1 MKRPVQVAIFS
12 VSGTHQI
19 THQTSFHS
27 QATKYRHIGP
37 NHLLDVCSRLPILL
51 EQDQSLLPTVL
62 GLVSLTGSGRQNLL
76 RTSERVTGPRSITE
90 YCTRLHGAPLFDVVN
105 RNNTHSITNVLFG
118 RQSSGPIIRRQ
129 AIQSSFYSKVA
140 LLRQTLGHLSAV
152 YCVLFD
158 RTGKYIVTVRISVV
172 LCWFIQASF
181 SNFQGADDLL
191 VKLWSAIDGRLL
203 TTFRGASAEITDI
216 AINLENTMLAAGSL
230 DRVLRVWD
238 LQTASVLAVLCA
250 HNGMITSVNFCPS
263 PRSDHKYLVTTS
275 TDGSVAFWQYSQ
287 PRGQKPVFQ
296 QKPTQYH
303 EKLRPG
309 QAQMICASFSPGGY
323 FLAAGSADHHVRVY
337 IMAEDGPKRILEIES
352 HTDTVDSIQ
361 WAHSG
366 LKFVS
371 GSKDGT
377 ALLWRFETQQWKF
390 EKLNMTD
397 RTAKCP
403 PSEGVVDPKKG
414 LKVTMVSWD
423 RSDSWIVTAVNDHT
437 IKVWNSKTAKLHSV
451 LRGHTDELY
460 VLESHPKDPHVLLSA
475 GHDGQLFL
483 WDICRGEKLASFIN
497 TIEGQGHG
505 GIFDAKWSPDGTII
519 AATDSHGH
527 ILMFGFGTGH
537 PRLKEMPKEL
547 FFHTDYRP
555 LIRDSNYYVLDEQT
569 QLVPHLMPP
578 PFLVDVDG
586 NPYPPKIQKLV
597 PGRENCPS
605 DQLIP
610 DIIGESFEPEGAR
623 SEIDLLIE
631 ALANR
636 QNNQNVP
643 EPPNVEQQRQR
654 SVSINRVI
662 QPPAARPQLSQ
673 QPPPKVKYLRRMYVR
688 PLKHA
693 KFNMMKQVVYQAGV
707 EEMDGYRREM
717 KKRPLMITTGN
728 PLSALNGPPK
738 RTARGGRKRR
748 LPGDATD
755 ANGASGSH
763 YNTTNTN
770 NRTTTPRVATER
782 PRRHIEEDDDALSS
796 SETSNSSDSTA
807 VEEDLDL
814 SGSSSSDSDSS
825 EYSDWIDVED
835 QQKLQPPKR
844 SKRKPV
850 ERRTFSP
857 ADSDGNAA
865 KKQGPNGVKKI
876 PLLPNGEIP
885 EEYKPPEWLSEVIP
899 KKAPYYPQMGDEVV
913 YLRQGH
919 ERYFEF
925 VDNKKVYT
933 LSGKF
938 EPWSQLELRDHEFC
952 KVIGIK
958 YEIRPPRLC
967 CLKLALMTDDG
978 NMTGKHFTIKYHDI
992 PDVLDFIVLKQTFD
1006 TAISRNWGPNDRF
1019 RCMIDDKW
1027 WIGQIESH
1035 KALNDDFPDSLF
1047 MCFRVRWD
1055 NSEQELMSPWDM
1067 EPVDDERL
1075 PSNHG
1080 GSVQVLP
1087 EEIQATLYR
1096 PSKEEWPRGDREASC
1111 RRIVHGLEQAMGLA
1125 IADPFMTPVDLSSY
1139 PSYAFVV
1146 EYPIDLS
1153 TIKARFENHFY
1164 RRITSAQFDVRY
1176 LATNA
1181 EKFNEKHSVIVKNA
1195 RIITDLCLKILR
1207 DHNDVDVPA
1216 VYRQFADAYVS
1227 SASEDETQP
1236 GPSTSRGGPSTS
1248 RANGSRR

>member
-1 MKRPVQVAIFS
+1 M
-12 VSGTHQI
+12 
-19 THQTSFHS
+19 
-27 QATKYRHIGP
+27 
-37 NHLLDVCSRLPILL
+37 
-51 EQDQSLLPTVL
+51 
-62 GLVSLTGSGRQNLL
+62 
-76 RTSERVTGPRSITE
+76 
-90 YCTRLHGAPLFDVVN
+90 
-105 RNNTHSITNVLFG
+105 
-118 RQSSGPIIRRQ
+118 
-129 AIQSSFYSKVA
+129 
-140 LLRQTLGHLSAV
+140 
-152 YCVLFD
+152 
-158 RTGKYIVTVRISVV
+158 
-172 LCWFIQASF
+172 
-181 SNFQGADDLL
+181 QGADDLL

-238 LQTASVLAVLCA
+238 LQTASVIAVLCA

-263 PRSDHKYLVTTS
+263 PKSDLKYLVTTS

-296 QKPTQYH
+296 PKPTQYH

-309 QAQMICASFSPGGY
+309 QAQMICASFSPGGI

-337 IMAEDGPKRILEIES
+337 NMGEEGPKRILEVES
-352 HTDTVDSIQ
+352 HKDTVDSIQ

-366 LKFVS
+366 LRFVS

-390 EKLNMTD
+390 EKLDMTD
-397 RTAKCP
+397 RLSTCP
-403 PSEGVVDPKKG
+403 PSEGIVDPKKG

-423 RSDSWIVTAVNDHT
+423 RSDSWIVTAVNDHS
-437 IKVWNSKTAKLHSV
+437 IKVWNSKTAKLHNV

-483 WDICRGEKLASFIN
+483 WDICKGEKLASFVN

-527 ILMFGFGTGH
+527 ILMFGFGSGH

-555 LIRDSNYYVLDEQT
+555 LIRDANYYVLDEQT

-586 NPYPPKIQKLV
+586 NPYPPIVQRLV

-605 DQLIP
+605 EQLIP
-610 DIIGESFEPEGAR
+610 DGAVGDGFEPEGAR
-623 SEIDLLIE
+623 SEIDRLIE

-636 QNNQNVP
+636 QNQNGPEPQEQNENRENSPRRESISGRPLANVQHRSNVP
-643 EPPNVEQQRQR
+643 IREPNVKF
-654 SVSINRVI
+654 S
-662 QPPAARPQLSQ
+662 
-673 QPPPKVKYLRRMYVR
+673 RRMYVK
-688 PLKHA
+688 PLRHA
-693 KFNMMKQVVYQAGV
+693 SFYVMKQIVYNAGIK
-707 EEMDGYRREM
+707 EMELYRQEM
-717 KKRPLMITTGN
+717 KKRPLMINTGN
-728 PLSALNGPPK
+728 PSNSSLNGPPK
-738 RTARGGRKRR
+738 KAGRGGRKRHV
-748 LPGDATD
+748 P
-755 ANGASGSH
+755 GASQNEAGPSLSTF
-763 YNTTNTN
+763 NTTNLN
-770 NRTTTPRVATER
+770 NRTTTSRIAPSR
-782 PRRHIEEDDDALSS
+782 PRRHIDDDEEAISSS
-796 SETSNSSDSTA
+796 SEEENSSDSTA
-807 VEEDLDL
+807 VEEDLEL

-835 QQKLQPPKR
+835 QQKLEPPKR

-850 ERRTFSP
+850 DRRTFSP
-857 ADSDGNAA
+857 ADSDNNAVRR
-865 KKQGPNGVKKI
+865 QGPNGVKKV

-885 EEYKPPEWLSEVIP
+885 DEYKPPEWLSEVIP

-913 YLRQGH
+913 YFRQGH
-919 ERYFEF
+919 ARYFEC
-925 VDNKKVYT
+925 VQTKKVYQLT
-933 LSGKF
+933 GKY
-938 EPWSQLELRDHEFC
+938 EPWQQLEIRDHEFC

-967 CLKLALMTDDG
+967 CLKLALMTDEG
-978 NMTGKHFTIKYHDI
+978 NMTDKHFTIKYHDI

-1006 TAISRNWGPNDRF
+1006 TAISRNWMPGDRF

-1027 WIGQIESH
+1027 WTGLIENH
-1035 KALNDDFPDSLF
+1035 QALNDEFPHSLF
-1047 MCFRVRWD
+1047 MCFKVLWD
-1055 NSEQELMSPWDM
+1055 NSETELMSPWDM
-1067 EPVDDERL
+1067 EPIDEDRL
-1075 PSNHG
+1075 PSNVG

-1096 PSKEEWPRGDREASC
+1096 PKKEEWSRGDREGSC
-1111 RRIVHGLEQAMGLA
+1111 RRIVSGLEDVMGLA
-1125 IADPFMTPVDLSSY
+1125 IAEAFLTPVDLNSY
-1139 PSYAFVV
+1139 PTYAYIV

-1153 TIKARFENHFY
+1153 TIRDRFKNHFY

-1176 LATNA
+1176 MATNA
-1181 EKFNEKHSVIVKNA
+1181 EKFNEKHSNIVKNA
-1195 RIITDLCLKILR
+1195 RIITDLCLRILR
-1207 DHNDVDVPA
+1207 
-1216 VYRQFADAYVS
+1216 
-1227 SASEDETQP
+1227 
-1236 GPSTSRGGPSTS
+1236 
-1248 RANGSRR
+1248 

>member
-1 MKRPVQVAIFS
+1 M
-12 VSGTHQI
+12 
-19 THQTSFHS
+19 
-27 QATKYRHIGP
+27 
-37 NHLLDVCSRLPILL
+37 
-51 EQDQSLLPTVL
+51 
-62 GLVSLTGSGRQNLL
+62 
-76 RTSERVTGPRSITE
+76 
-90 YCTRLHGAPLFDVVN
+90 
-105 RNNTHSITNVLFG
+105 
-118 RQSSGPIIRRQ
+118 
-129 AIQSSFYSKVA
+129 
-140 LLRQTLGHLSAV
+140 
-152 YCVLFD
+152 
-158 RTGKYIVTVRISVV
+158 
-172 LCWFIQASF
+172 
-181 SNFQGADDLL
+181 L

-238 LQTASVLAVLCA
+238 LQNANVIAVLCA

-263 PRSDHKYLVTTS
+263 PRSDHKFLVTTS

-287 PRGQKPVFQ
+287 SRGQKPMFQ
-296 QKPTQYH
+296 PKPTQYH

-309 QAQMICASFSPGGY
+309 QAQMICASYSPGGY

-361 WAHSG
+361 WAHSE

-397 RTAKCP
+397 RTTSCP

-437 IKVWNSKTAKLHSV
+437 IKVWNSKTAKLHRV

-460 VLESHPKDPHVLLSA
+460 VLESHPKDAHVLLSA

-483 WDICRGEKLASFIN
+483 WDICKGEKLASFIN

-527 ILMFGFGTGH
+527 ILMFGFGSGH

-555 LIRDSNYYVLDEQT
+555 LIRDANYYVLDEQT

-586 NPYPPKIQKLV
+586 NPYPPIVQKLV

-610 DIIGESFEPEGAR
+610 DIVGESMEPEGAR

-636 QNNQNVP
+636 QNNQNMP
-643 EPPNVEQQRQR
+643 DPQNEPARRP
-654 SVSINRVI
+654 SIPGVARM
-662 QPPAARPQLSQ
+662 QPPT
-673 QPPPKVKYLRRMYVR
+673 QPSPSLRSNREPNTKYSRRIYVR
-688 PLKHA
+688 SLKSSV
-693 KFNMMKQVVYQAGV
+693 FQMMKQVVYNAGV
-707 EEMDGYRREM
+707 HEMDVYRREM
-717 KKRPLMITTGN
+717 KRRPLMISTGN
-728 PLSALNGPPK
+728 PMSSLNGPPK
-738 RTARGGRKRR
+738 KTIRGGRNRR
-748 LPGDATD
+748 TPGESGL
-755 ANGASGSH
+755 GASGNS
-763 YNTTNTN
+763 YNTTNLN
-770 NRTTTPRVATER
+770 NRTTQPRLPTART
-782 PRRHIEEDDDALSS
+782 RRHIEEDEEALSSS

-807 VEEDLDL
+807 VEEDLEL

-825 EYSDWIDVED
+825 EYSDWIDVQD
-835 QQKLQPPKR
+835 QQKLEPPKR

-857 ADSDGNAA
+857 ADSDSNTAVR
-865 KKQGPNGVKKI
+865 KQGPNGIKKI

-885 EEYKPPEWLSEVIP
+885 DEYKPPEWLSEVIP

-913 YLRQGH
+913 YIRQGH
-919 ERYFEF
+919 ERYFES
-925 VDNKKVYT
+925 VNSKKLYT
-933 LSGKF
+933 LAGKY
-938 EPWSQLELRDHEFC
+938 EPWQQLELRDHEFC

-1006 TAISRNWGPNDRF
+1006 TAISRNWGPGDRF

-1027 WIGQIESH
+1027 WIGTIEAH
-1035 KALNDDFPDSLF
+1035 KALSNEFADSLF
-1047 MCFRVRWD
+1047 MCFKVLWD
-1055 NSEQELMSPWDM
+1055 NAEYEFMSPWDM
-1067 EPVDDERL
+1067 EPVDEDRL
-1075 PSNHG
+1075 PSSHG
-1080 GSVQVLP
+1080 GSIQVQP

-1096 PSKEEWPRGDREASC
+1096 PTKDEWPRGDREASC
-1111 RRIVHGLEQAMGLA
+1111 RRIVRGLEQVMGLA
-1125 IADPFMTPVDLSSY
+1125 IADPFLTPVDLSAY

-1164 RRITSAQFDVRY
+1164 RRVTSAQFDVRY

-1181 EKFNEKHSVIVKNA
+1181 EKFNEKHSVIVKHA
-1195 RIITDLCLKILR
+1195 RIITDICLKILR
-1207 DHNDVDVPA
+1207 
-1216 VYRQFADAYVS
+1216 
-1227 SASEDETQP
+1227 
-1236 GPSTSRGGPSTS
+1236 
-1248 RANGSRR
+1248 

>member
-1 MKRPVQVAIFS
+1 M
-12 VSGTHQI
+12 
-19 THQTSFHS
+19 
-27 QATKYRHIGP
+27 
-37 NHLLDVCSRLPILL
+37 
-51 EQDQSLLPTVL
+51 
-62 GLVSLTGSGRQNLL
+62 
-76 RTSERVTGPRSITE
+76 
-90 YCTRLHGAPLFDVVN
+90 
-105 RNNTHSITNVLFG
+105 
-118 RQSSGPIIRRQ
+118 
-129 AIQSSFYSKVA
+129 
-140 LLRQTLGHLSAV
+140 
-152 YCVLFD
+152 
-158 RTGKYIVTVRISVV
+158 
-172 LCWFIQASF
+172 
-181 SNFQGADDLL
+181 
-191 VKLWSAIDGRLL
+191 KLWSAIDGRLL

-238 LQTASVLAVLCA
+238 LQTASVIAVLCA
-250 HNGMITSVNFCPS
+250 HNGMITSVNFCPN
-263 PRSDHKYLVTTS
+263 PKSDLKYLVTTS

-287 PRGQKPVFQ
+287 PRGQKPIFQ
-296 QKPTQYH
+296 PKPTQYH

-309 QAQMICASFSPGGY
+309 QAQMICASFSPGGI

-337 IMAEDGPKRILEIES
+337 MMAEDGPKRILEIES

-390 EKLNMTD
+390 EKLHMTD
-397 RTAKCP
+397 RLPTCP
-403 PSEGVVDPKKG
+403 PSETITDPKKG

-423 RSDSWIVTAVNDHT
+423 RSDNWIVTAVNDHT
-437 IKVWNSKTAKLHSV
+437 IKVWNSATGKLHNV

-460 VLESHPKDPHVLLSA
+460 VLESHPKDSHVLLSA
-475 GHDGQLFL
+475 GHDGQIFL
-483 WDICRGEKLASFIN
+483 WDIFKGVKLASFIN

-527 ILMFGFGTGH
+527 ILMFGFGAGH
-537 PRLKEMPKEL
+537 PRLKTMPKEL

-555 LIRDSNYYVLDEQT
+555 LIRDANYYVLDEQT

-586 NPYPPKIQKLV
+586 NPYTPIVQRLV

-605 DQLIP
+605 EQLIP
-610 DIIGESFEPEGAR
+610 DSAVGEGFEAEGAR

-643 EPPNVEQQRQR
+643 DPDQPNRPNSPR
-654 SVSINRVI
+654 RGSISNRPV
-662 QPPAARPQLSQ
+662 QPSPSSRHNVAIRDQNI
-673 QPPPKVKYLRRMYVR
+673 KYTRRMYVR
-688 PLKHA
+688 PLRHA
-693 KFNMMKQVVYQAGV
+693 NLHMMKQVVYNAGIQ
-707 EEMDGYRREM
+707 EMDLYRREM
-717 KKRPLMITTGN
+717 KKRPLMINTGN
-728 PLSALNGPPK
+728 PSTSSMNGPPK
-738 RTARGGRKRR
+738 RAARGGRKRR
-748 LPGDATD
+748 QPGEGQGNEPGPSA
-755 ANGASGSH
+755 
-763 YNTTNTN
+763 NTTNMN
-770 NRTTTPRVATER
+770 NRTTTPRVMSTA
-782 PRRHIEEDDDALSS
+782 RRHIDDDDDAISS

-825 EYSDWIDVED
+825 DYSDWIDVED
-835 QQKLQPPKR
+835 QQKLEPPKR

-850 ERRTFSP
+850 DRRTYSP
-857 ADSDGNAA
+857 ADSDTNASRKPGPKGI
-865 KKQGPNGVKKI
+865 KKV

-885 EEYKPPEWLSEVIP
+885 DEYKPPEWLSEVVP

-913 YLRQGH
+913 YFRQGH
-919 ERYFEF
+919 ERYFEC
-925 VDNKKVYT
+925 VTTKKLYQLT
-933 LSGKF
+933 GKY
-938 EPWSQLELRDHEFC
+938 EPWQQLELREHEFC

-967 CLKLALMTDDG
+967 CLKLALMTDEG
-978 NMTGKHFTIKYHDI
+978 SMTDKHFTIKYHDI

-1006 TAISRNWGPNDRF
+1006 TAISRNWGPGDRF

-1035 KALNDDFPDSLF
+1035 QALHDDFPDSLF
-1047 MCFRVRWD
+1047 MCFKVRWD
-1055 NSEQELMSPWDM
+1055 NSEYEFMSPWDM

-1075 PSNHG
+1075 PSSLG
-1080 GSVQVLP
+1080 GSVPVLS

-1096 PSKEEWPRGDREASC
+1096 PKKEEWPRGDREGSC
-1111 RRIVHGLEQAMGLA
+1111 RRIVAGFEQVLGLA
-1125 IADPFMTPVDLSSY
+1125 IAEPFLTPVDLNAY
-1139 PSYAFVV
+1139 PTYAFVV

-1164 RRITSAQFDVRY
+1164 RRVTSAQFDVRY

-1181 EKFNEKHSVIVKNA
+1181 EKFNEKHSIIVKNA
-1195 RIITDLCLKILR
+1195 RIITDLCLRILR
-1207 DHNDVDVPA
+1207 
-1216 VYRQFADAYVS
+1216 
-1227 SASEDETQP
+1227 
-1236 GPSTSRGGPSTS
+1236 
-1248 RANGSRR
+1248 

>member
-1 MKRPVQVAIFS
+1 M
-12 VSGTHQI
+12 
-19 THQTSFHS
+19 
-27 QATKYRHIGP
+27 
-37 NHLLDVCSRLPILL
+37 
-51 EQDQSLLPTVL
+51 
-62 GLVSLTGSGRQNLL
+62 
-76 RTSERVTGPRSITE
+76 
-90 YCTRLHGAPLFDVVN
+90 
-105 RNNTHSITNVLFG
+105 
-118 RQSSGPIIRRQ
+118 
-129 AIQSSFYSKVA
+129 
-140 LLRQTLGHLSAV
+140 
-152 YCVLFD
+152 
-158 RTGKYIVTVRISVV
+158 
-172 LCWFIQASF
+172 
-181 SNFQGADDLL
+181 
-191 VKLWSAIDGRLL
+191 KLWSAIDGRLL

-238 LQTASVLAVLCA
+238 LQTASVIAVLCA
-250 HNGMITSVNFCPS
+250 HNGMITSVNFCPN
-263 PRSDHKYLVTTS
+263 PKSDLKFLVTTS

-287 PRGQKPVFQ
+287 PRGQKPIFQ
-296 QKPTQYH
+296 PKPTQYH

-309 QAQMICASFSPGGY
+309 QAQMICASFSPGGI

-337 IMAEDGPKRILEIES
+337 QMMEEGPRRILEVES

-366 LKFVS
+366 LRFVS

-377 ALLWRFETQQWKF
+377 ALLWRFETSQWKF
-390 EKLNMTD
+390 EKLHMTD
-397 RTAKCP
+397 RLPTCP
-403 PSEGVVDPKKG
+403 PPENITDIKKG

-423 RSDSWIVTAVNDHT
+423 RSDTWIVTAVNDHS
-437 IKVWNSKTAKLHSV
+437 IKVWNSQTAKLHNV

-483 WDICRGEKLASFIN
+483 WDICKGEKLASFVN

-527 ILMFGFGTGH
+527 ILMFGFGSGH
-537 PRLKEMPKEL
+537 ARLKTMPKEL

-555 LIRDSNYYVLDEQT
+555 LIRDANYYVLDEQT

-586 NPYPPKIQKLV
+586 NPYTPVVQRLV

-605 DQLIP
+605 EQLVP
-610 DIIGESFEPEGAR
+610 DSAVGEGFENEGAR

-636 QNNQNVP
+636 QNNQNIP
-643 EPPNVEQQRQR
+643 EQPNENLGERRESISGLNRNAPSVQQSPASRPNVAIRDHNMKYTR
-654 SVSINRVI
+654 RIY
-662 QPPAARPQLSQ
+662 
-673 QPPPKVKYLRRMYVR
+673 VK
-688 PLKHA
+688 PLKHS
-693 KFNMMKQVVYQAGV
+693 NLHMMKQIVYNAGV
-707 EEMDGYRREM
+707 QETDLYRREKM
-717 KKRPLMITTGN
+717 KRPLMINTGN
-728 PLSALNGPPK
+728 PSSSSMNGPPK
-738 RTARGGRKRR
+738 KNIRGGRKRR
-748 LPGDATD
+748 MPGDANHEPGPST
-755 ANGASGSH
+755 GTV
-763 YNTTNTN
+763 NTTNFN
-770 NRTTTPRVATER
+770 NRTTTARGT
-782 PRRHIEEDDDALSS
+782 RRHIEDDEEAISSS

-807 VEEDLDL
+807 VEEDLEL

-825 EYSDWIDVED
+825 DYSDWIDVED
-835 QQKLQPPKR
+835 QQKLEPPKR

-850 ERRTFSP
+850 DRRTFSP
-857 ADSDGNAA
+857 ADSDSNTGR
-865 KKQGPNGVKKI
+865 KMDPKGIKKI
-876 PLLPNGEIP
+876 PFLPNGEIP

-899 KKAPYYPQMGDEVV
+899 KKAPYYPQMGDDVV
-913 YLRQGH
+913 YFRQGH
-919 ERYFEF
+919 DRYFEC
-925 VDNKKVYT
+925 VKAKKVYQLT
-933 LSGKF
+933 GKY
-938 EPWSQLELRDHEFC
+938 EPWQQLKLREHEFC

-978 NMTGKHFTIKYHDI
+978 NMTDKHFTIKYHDI

-1006 TAISRNWGPNDRF
+1006 TAISRNWGPTDRF

-1035 KALNDDFPDSLF
+1035 HALQPEFPDSLF
-1047 MCFRVRWD
+1047 MCFKVRWD
-1055 NSEQELMSPWDM
+1055 NSEYEFMSPWDM

-1075 PSNHG
+1075 PNSIG
-1080 GSVQVLP
+1080 GSVPVLP

-1096 PSKEEWPRGDREASC
+1096 PKSEEWPRGDREGSC
-1111 RRIVHGLEQAMGLA
+1111 RRIVTGLEQVMGLA
-1125 IADPFMTPVDLSSY
+1125 IADVFLAPVDLNAY

-1164 RRITSAQFDVRY
+1164 RRVTAALFDVRY

-1181 EKFNEKHSVIVKNA
+1181 EKFNEKHSNIVKHA
-1195 RIITDLCLKILR
+1195 RIITDLCLRILR
-1207 DHNDVDVPA
+1207 
-1216 VYRQFADAYVS
+1216 
-1227 SASEDETQP
+1227 
-1236 GPSTSRGGPSTS
+1236 
-1248 RANGSRR
+1248 

>member
-1 MKRPVQVAIFS
+1 M
-12 VSGTHQI
+12 
-19 THQTSFHS
+19 
-27 QATKYRHIGP
+27 
-37 NHLLDVCSRLPILL
+37 
-51 EQDQSLLPTVL
+51 
-62 GLVSLTGSGRQNLL
+62 
-76 RTSERVTGPRSITE
+76 
-90 YCTRLHGAPLFDVVN
+90 
-105 RNNTHSITNVLFG
+105 
-118 RQSSGPIIRRQ
+118 
-129 AIQSSFYSKVA
+129 
-140 LLRQTLGHLSAV
+140 
-152 YCVLFD
+152 
-158 RTGKYIVTVRISVV
+158 
-172 LCWFIQASF
+172 
-181 SNFQGADDLL
+181 
-191 VKLWSAIDGRLL
+191 KLWSAIDGRLL

-238 LQTASVLAVLCA
+238 LQTASVIAVLCS
-250 HNGMITSVNFCPS
+250 HNGMITSVNFCPNPKS
-263 PRSDHKYLVTTS
+263 NLKYLVTTS
-275 TDGSVAFWQYSQ
+275 TDGSIAFWQYTQ
-287 PRGQKPVFQ
+287 PRGQKAIFQ
-296 QKPTQYH
+296 EKPTQYH

-309 QAQMICASFSPGGY
+309 QAQMICASFSPGGI

-337 IMAEDGPKRILEIES
+337 HMAEDGPKRILEIES

-366 LKFVS
+366 LRFIS

-390 EKLNMTD
+390 EKLQMSD
-397 RTAKCP
+397 RLTTCP
-403 PSEGVVDPKKG
+403 PAEGIVDPKKG

-423 RSDSWIVTAVNDHT
+423 RSDNWLVTAVSDHT
-437 IKVWNSKTAKLHSV
+437 IKVWNSKTAKLHNV

-483 WDICRGEKLASFIN
+483 WDIFKGEKLASFLN

-527 ILMFGFGTGH
+527 ILMFGFGSGH
-537 PRLKEMPKEL
+537 PRLKAMPKEL

-555 LIRDSNYYVLDEQT
+555 LIRDANYYVLDEQT

-586 NPYPPKIQKLV
+586 NPYPPLVQRLV
-597 PGRENCPS
+597 PGRENCS
-605 DQLIP
+605 NEQLIP
-610 DIIGESFEPEGAR
+610 DSVVGEGFEVDGAR

-636 QNNQNVP
+636 QNNQNGP
-643 EPPNVEQQRQR
+643 ENDNENRANSPRRGSVGGLNR
-654 SVSINRVI
+654 SVSGSH
-662 QPPAARPQLSQ
+662 RPNVSIRDQYI
-673 QPPPKVKYLRRMYVR
+673 KYTRRMYVK
-688 PLKHA
+688 PVKHA
-693 KFNMMKQVVYQAGV
+693 NLHMMKQVVYDAGIH
-707 EEMDGYRREM
+707 EMDTYRREM
-717 KKRPLMITTGN
+717 KKRPLMISTGN
-728 PLSALNGPPK
+728 PSSSFMNGPPK
-738 RTARGGRKRR
+738 KAGRGGRKRR
-748 LPGDATD
+748 QPGDSP
-755 ANGASGSH
+755 GESGPSGNSF
-763 YNTTNTN
+763 NTTNLN
-770 NRTTTPRVATER
+770 NRTTTTRGLATAR
-782 PRRHIEEDDDALSS
+782 PRRQHIDDDDEALTES

-807 VEEDLDL
+807 VEDELDL

-825 EYSDWIDVED
+825 DYSDWIDVED
-835 QQKLQPPKR
+835 QQKLEPPKR

-857 ADSDGNAA
+857 ADSDSNVGR
-865 KKQGPNGVKKI
+865 KPGPKGMKKI

-885 EEYKPPEWLSEVIP
+885 DEYKPPEWLSEVIP

-913 YLRQGH
+913 YFRQGH
-919 ERYFEF
+919 ERYFECIT
-925 VDNKKVYT
+925 NKKLYQLT
-933 LSGKF
+933 GKF
-938 EPWSQLELRDHEFC
+938 EPWQQLELREHEFC

-978 NMTGKHFTIKYHDI
+978 NMTDKHFTIKYHDI

-1006 TAISRNWGPNDRF
+1006 TAISRNWGPGDRF

-1035 KALNDDFPDSLF
+1035 QALSEDFSTSLF
-1047 MCFRVRWD
+1047 MCFKVRWD
-1055 NSEQELMSPWDM
+1055 NSEYEFMSPWDM
-1067 EPVDDERL
+1067 EPIDDERL
-1075 PSNHG
+1075 PNSIG
-1080 GSVQVLP
+1080 GSVPVLP

-1096 PSKEEWPRGDREASC
+1096 PKKEEWPRGDREGSC
-1111 RRIVHGLEQAMGLA
+1111 RRIVAGFEEVMGLA
-1125 IADPFMTPVDLSSY
+1125 IADPFLTPVDLNAY
-1139 PSYAFVV
+1139 PTYAFLV

-1181 EKFNEKHSVIVKNA
+1181 EKFNEKHSNIVKHA
-1195 RIITDLCLKILR
+1195 RIITDLCLRILR
-1207 DHNDVDVPA
+1207 
-1216 VYRQFADAYVS
+1216 
-1227 SASEDETQP
+1227 
-1236 GPSTSRGGPSTS
+1236 
-1248 RANGSRR
+1248 

>member
-1 MKRPVQVAIFS
+1 
-12 VSGTHQI
+12 
-19 THQTSFHS
+19 
-27 QATKYRHIGP
+27 
-37 NHLLDVCSRLPILL
+37 
-51 EQDQSLLPTVL
+51 
-62 GLVSLTGSGRQNLL
+62 
-76 RTSERVTGPRSITE
+76 
-90 YCTRLHGAPLFDVVN
+90 
-105 RNNTHSITNVLFG
+105 
-118 RQSSGPIIRRQ
+118 
-129 AIQSSFYSKVA
+129 
-140 LLRQTLGHLSAV
+140 
-152 YCVLFD
+152 
-158 RTGKYIVTVRISVV
+158 
-172 LCWFIQASF
+172 
-181 SNFQGADDLL
+181 
-191 VKLWSAIDGRLL
+191 
-203 TTFRGASAEITDI
+203 
-216 AINLENTMLAAGSL
+216 MLAAGSL

-238 LQTASVLAVLCA
+238 LQTASVIAVLCA
-250 HNGMITSVNFCPS
+250 HNGMITSVNFCPN
-263 PRSDHKYLVTTS
+263 PKSDLKYLVTTS

-287 PRGQKPVFQ
+287 PRGQKPIFQ
-296 QKPTQYH
+296 PKPTQYH

-309 QAQMICASFSPGGY
+309 QAQMICASFSPGGI

-390 EKLNMTD
+390 DKLSMTD
-397 RTAKCP
+397 RTPSCP
-403 PSEGVVDPKKG
+403 LTENVADAKKG

-460 VLESHPKDPHVLLSA
+460 VLESHPKDAHVLLSA
-475 GHDGQLFL
+475 GHDGQIFL
-483 WDICRGEKLASFIN
+483 WDICKGEKLASFIN

-527 ILMFGFGTGH
+527 ILMFGFGSGH
-537 PRLKEMPKEL
+537 SRLQTMPKEL

-555 LIRDSNYYVLDEQT
+555 LIRDANYYVLDEQT

-586 NPYPPKIQKLV
+586 NPYPPIVQRLV

-605 DQLIP
+605 EQLIP
-610 DIIGESFEPEGAR
+610 DSVVGEGFEVDGAR

-636 QNNQNVP
+636 QNNQNGAELP
-643 EPPNVEQQRQR
+643 EQPNDNRSNSPQRGAGNRPGVSLQSPASRPNVAIRDQ
-654 SVSINRVI
+654 SI
-662 QPPAARPQLSQ
+662 
-673 QPPPKVKYLRRMYVR
+673 KYTRRMYVK
-688 PLKHA
+688 PLRYANLH
-693 KFNMMKQVVYQAGV
+693 MMKQVVYNAGIQ
-707 EEMDGYRREM
+707 EHDLYRREM
-717 KKRPLMITTGN
+717 KRRPLMINTGN
-728 PLSALNGPPK
+728 PSSSSMNGPPK
-738 RTARGGRKRR
+738 KAGRGGRKRR
-748 LPGDATD
+748 LPGESPGEA
-755 ANGASGSH
+755 GPSVS
-763 YNTTNTN
+763 NTTNLN
-770 NRTTTPRVATER
+770 NRTTTTRSFSNR
-782 PRRHIEEDDDALSS
+782 PRRNMEDDEEAISSS

-857 ADSDGNAA
+857 ADSDSNAGR
-865 KKQGPNGVKKI
+865 KPGPKGIRKI

-885 EEYKPPEWLSEVIP
+885 DEYKPPEWLSEVIP

-919 ERYFEF
+919 ERYFEC
-925 VDNKKVYT
+925 VKNKKVYE
-933 LSGKF
+933 LSGKY
-938 EPWSQLELRDHEFC
+938 EPWQQLELREHEFC
-952 KVIGIK
+952 RVIGIK

-967 CLKLALMTDDG
+967 CLKLALMTDNG
-978 NMTGKHFTIKYHDI
+978 NMTDKHFTVKYHDI

-1006 TAISRNWGPNDRF
+1006 TAISRNWGPADRF

-1035 KALNDDFPDSLF
+1035 QALQDEFPDSLF
-1047 MCFRVRWD
+1047 MCFKVRWD
-1055 NSEQELMSPWDM
+1055 NSEYEFMSPWDL
-1067 EPVDDERL
+1067 EPVDEERL
-1075 PSNHG
+1075 PTNIG
-1080 GSVQVLP
+1080 GSVPVLP

-1096 PSKEEWPRGDREASC
+1096 PSKEEWPRGDREGSC
-1111 RRIVHGLEQAMGLA
+1111 RRIVAGFEQVLGLA
-1125 IADPFMTPVDLSSY
+1125 IAEAFLTPVDLNAY
-1139 PSYAFVV
+1139 PTYAFVV

-1181 EKFNEKHSVIVKNA
+1181 EKFNEKHSNIVKHA
-1195 RIITDLCLKILR
+1195 RIITDLCLRILR
-1207 DHNDVDVPA
+1207 LV
-1216 VYRQFADAYVS
+1216 
-1227 SASEDETQP
+1227 
-1236 GPSTSRGGPSTS
+1236 
-1248 RANGSRR
+1248 

>member
-1 MKRPVQVAIFS
+1 M
-12 VSGTHQI
+12 
-19 THQTSFHS
+19 
-27 QATKYRHIGP
+27 
-37 NHLLDVCSRLPILL
+37 
-51 EQDQSLLPTVL
+51 
-62 GLVSLTGSGRQNLL
+62 
-76 RTSERVTGPRSITE
+76 
-90 YCTRLHGAPLFDVVN
+90 
-105 RNNTHSITNVLFG
+105 
-118 RQSSGPIIRRQ
+118 
-129 AIQSSFYSKVA
+129 
-140 LLRQTLGHLSAV
+140 
-152 YCVLFD
+152 
-158 RTGKYIVTVRISVV
+158 
-172 LCWFIQASF
+172 
-181 SNFQGADDLL
+181 
-191 VKLWSAIDGRLL
+191 KLWSAIDGRLL

-238 LQTASVLAVLCA
+238 LQTASVIAVLCA
-250 HNGMITSVNFCPS
+250 HNGMITSVNFCPN
-263 PRSDHKYLVTTS
+263 PKNDLKYLVTTS

-287 PRGQKPVFQ
+287 PRGQKPIFQ
-296 QKPTQYH
+296 PKPTQYH

-309 QAQMICASFSPGGY
+309 QAQMICASFSPGGI

-337 IMAEDGPKRILEIES
+337 MMAEDGPKRILEIES

-377 ALLWRFETQQWKF
+377 ALLWRFETQQWKY

-397 RTAKCP
+397 RLKTCP
-403 PSEGVVDPKKG
+403 PAETITDPKKG

-423 RSDSWIVTAVNDHT
+423 RSDNWIVTAVNDHT
-437 IKVWNSKTAKLHSV
+437 IKVWNSSTGKLHNV

-460 VLESHPKDPHVLLSA
+460 VLESHPKDSHVLLSA
-475 GHDGQLFL
+475 GHDGQIFL
-483 WDICRGEKLASFIN
+483 WDICKGEKLASFVN

-527 ILMFGFGTGH
+527 ILMFGFGSGH
-537 PRLKEMPKEL
+537 PRLKTMPKEL

-555 LIRDSNYYVLDEQT
+555 LIRDANYYVLDEQT

-586 NPYPPKIQKLV
+586 NPYPPIVQRLV

-605 DQLIP
+605 EQLIP
-610 DIIGESFEPEGAR
+610 DSAVGEGFEAEGAR

-643 EPPNVEQQRQR
+643 DPDQPNRSNSPRRDSISNRPVQPSPSSRPNVAIRDQN
-654 SVSINRVI
+654 I
-662 QPPAARPQLSQ
+662 
-673 QPPPKVKYLRRMYVR
+673 KYTRRMYVR
-688 PLKHA
+688 PVKHA
-693 KFNMMKQVVYQAGV
+693 NLYTMKQVVYNAGIQ
-707 EEMDGYRREM
+707 EMDLYRREM
-717 KKRPLMITTGN
+717 KKRPLMINTGN
-728 PLSALNGPPK
+728 PSMSSLNGPPK

-748 LPGDATD
+748 LPGDSPGND
-755 ANGASGSH
+755 PGPSG
-763 YNTTNTN
+763 NTTNMN
-770 NRTTTPRVATER
+770 NRTTTPRVATTGR
-782 PRRHIEEDDDALSS
+782 PHRQHIDEDEEAISSS

-814 SGSSSSDSDSS
+814 SGSSSSDTDSS
-825 EYSDWIDVED
+825 DYSDWIDVED
-835 QQKLQPPKR
+835 QQKLEPPKR

-850 ERRTFSP
+850 DRRTYSP
-857 ADSDGNAA
+857 ADSDNNAGRKA
-865 KKQGPNGVKKI
+865 GPKGIKKV

-885 EEYKPPEWLSEVIP
+885 DEYKPPEWLSEVVP

-913 YLRQGH
+913 YFRQGH
-919 ERYFEF
+919 ERYFECITT
-925 VDNKKVYT
+925 KKLYQLT
-933 LSGKF
+933 GKY
-938 EPWSQLELRDHEFC
+938 EPWQQLELREHEFC

-967 CLKLALMTDDG
+967 CLKLALMTDEG
-978 NMTGKHFTIKYHDI
+978 SMTDKHFTIKYHDI

-1006 TAISRNWGPNDRF
+1006 TAISRNWGPGDRF

-1035 KALNDDFPDSLF
+1035 QALHDDFPDSLF
-1047 MCFRVRWD
+1047 MCFKVRWD
-1055 NSEQELMSPWDM
+1055 NSEYEFMSPWDM
-1067 EPVDDERL
+1067 EPVDNDRL
-1075 PSNHG
+1075 PSNLG
-1080 GSVQVLP
+1080 GSVPVLS

-1096 PSKEEWPRGDREASC
+1096 PKKEEWPRGDREGSC
-1111 RRIVHGLEQAMGLA
+1111 RRIVAGFEQVLGLA
-1125 IADPFMTPVDLSSY
+1125 IAEPFLTPVDLNAY
-1139 PSYAFVV
+1139 PTYAFVV

-1164 RRITSAQFDVRY
+1164 RRVTSAQFDVRY

-1181 EKFNEKHSVIVKNA
+1181 EKFNEKHSIIVKNA
-1195 RIITDLCLKILR
+1195 RIITDICLRILR
-1207 DHNDVDVPA
+1207 
-1216 VYRQFADAYVS
+1216 
-1227 SASEDETQP
+1227 
-1236 GPSTSRGGPSTS
+1236 
-1248 RANGSRR
+1248 